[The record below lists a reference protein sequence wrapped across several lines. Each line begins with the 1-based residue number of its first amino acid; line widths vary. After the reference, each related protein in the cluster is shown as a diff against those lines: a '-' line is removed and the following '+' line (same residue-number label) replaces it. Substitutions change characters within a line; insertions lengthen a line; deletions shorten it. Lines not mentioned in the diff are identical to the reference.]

1 MKRLLLALPFLLIPL
16 LAAADDGKLKLFPLW
31 ELKQCPT
38 ETFACYDFET
48 SKKILKLD
56 LELQLKLE
64 KCDVCEQN
72 KADLLLAVDKLKLAS
87 VEDKKVIDG
96 LNVRLT
102 EKQTKLEETT
112 LELKKAEEHTVWRY
126 LPWFIAGAA
135 VLTAGAFVAGWYTST
150 R

>member
-1 MKRLLLALPFLLIPL
+1 VKRLLLALPFLLISFMSS
-16 LAAADDGKLKLFPLW
+16 ADDGKLKLFPIW

-48 SKKILKLD
+48 SKQILKID

-87 VEDKKVIDG
+87 AEDAKIIDG
-96 LNVRLT
+96 LNIRLT

-112 LELKKAEEHTVWRY
+112 LELKKAEEHTVWKY
-126 LPWFIAGAA
+126 LPWFITGAA
-135 VLTAGAFVAGWYTST
+135 VLTAGGFVAGWYLST